1 MREFIYLEKC
11 NSTNSFLSNL
21 LNDNSTEKSYVIVCD
36 FQSSG
41 QGQGDAFWES
51 EREKNLTFS
60 YNLVNMDLKAVNQ
73 FYISIIISLSITDI
87 IEAYL
92 PTETV
97 KIKWPNDI
105 YIHDKKLAGIL
116 VENSVLGD
124 KIVACNIGIGINI
137 NQQNFES
144 NAPNPV
150 SLIHFYNKQVDTKE
164 VLFSYLK
171 SFDYY
176 YALLQNEE
184 FDLLKS
190 KYLDKLYRI
199 NKVSKYQI
207 NNEIIDAE
215 IKGVDEYGFLSL
227 MINGELK
234 SFDIKQV
241 KYL

>member
-1 MREFIYLEKC
+1 MREFIYLEEC

-21 LNDNSTEKSYVIVCD
+21 LADNSTEKSYVVTSA

-51 EREKNLTFS
+51 EKGKNLTFS
-60 YNLVNMDLKAVNQ
+60 YNLVNMDIKAVNQ
-73 FYISIIISLSITDI
+73 FYISIIISLSIADL
-87 IEAYL
+87 IESYL
-92 PTETV
+92 PSETV

-124 KIVACNIGIGINI
+124 KIVASNIGIGINI
-137 NQQNFES
+137 NQQKFES

-150 SLIHFYNKQVDTKE
+150 SVIHYYNKQLDVKE

-171 SFDYY
+171 SFDNY
-176 YALLQNEE
+176 YALLQNGE
-184 FDLLKS
+184 FNILKS
-190 KYLDKLYRI
+190 MYLDKLYRI
-199 NKVSKYQI
+199 NKVGKYQI
-207 NNEIIDAE
+207 NDEIIEGE
-215 IKGVDEYGFLSL
+215 IKGIDEFGFLSL
-227 MINGELK
+227 MINNKLK